1 MSINKI
7 LFKIDNDE
15 KLVTGDNKNIIF
27 NNNDFIKQIEPLYN
41 KLVIV
46 DVEGRKHD
54 INGLDDLNS
63 LKFVFFVLNGQQ
75 PDDEDHEYYILKYI
89 YENKK
94 YIQITN
100 SNSASHFPYSIDLC
114 KKYNDI
120 MRENNLPVPVV
131 TEQTGGTTYNIV
143 EPNEEFKRLLMNN
156 KLDNVQQLVKYA
168 NAYLVEN
175 GKNMIDILIQQN
187 ENDNDNDNDSDN
199 GCDENL
205 KFLKKF
211 KEVFLELNN

>member
-1 MSINKI
+1 METKI
-7 LFKIDNDE
+7 LFKIDGDE
-15 KLVTGDNKNIIF
+15 KLVTKDNKNIIF
-27 NNNDFIKQIEPLYN
+27 NNNIDFVKQIEPLYN
-41 KLVIV
+41 KLVI
-46 DVEGRKHD
+46 DNGENKHN
-54 INGLDDLNS
+54 INGLDDLKR
-63 LKFVFFVLNGQQ
+63 LKFVFFILNDKQSDNDQ
-75 PDDEDHEYYILKYI
+75 YYILKNI
-89 YENKK
+89 YEDNK
-94 YIQITN
+94 
-100 SNSASHFPYSIDLC
+100 YSVLNNTSTEYFSYPIDLC

-143 EPNEEFKRLLMNN
+143 EPNEEFKRLIMNN

-187 ENDNDNDNDSDN
+187 ENDNDNYN
-199 GCDENL
+199 GCDEDL

>member
-15 KLVTGDNKNIIF
+15 KLVTEDNKNIIF
-27 NNNDFIKQIEPLYN
+27 NNNNDFIKQIEPLYN

-46 DVEGRKHD
+46 DNEEKKHN
-54 INGLDDLNS
+54 INGLDDLNR
-63 LKFVFFVLNGQQ
+63 LKFVFFVLNDKQ
-75 PDDEDHEYYILKYI
+75 PDDEDREYYILKYI

-100 SNSASHFPYSIDLC
+100 SNSALHFPYTINLC

-120 MRENNLPVPVV
+120 MKENNLPVPVV
-131 TEQTGGTTYNIV
+131 VVTEQTEQTGGTTYNIV

-175 GKNMIDILIQQN
+175 GKNMIDILIQ
-187 ENDNDNDNDSDN
+187 
-199 GCDENL
+199 
-205 KFLKKF
+205 
-211 KEVFLELNN
+211 